1 MTLMIIVS
9 LYRIITFDKQ
19 EPFLKWH
26 VLSRGLWDCPNAEQP
41 GLASPLDTM
50 EPALSGVGLQS
61 VALAAGFLCFLD
73 TLSLLQGL
81 LLRERHS
88 LWISWGVPLP
98 HRVYCRT
105 TQTIN
110 CYQQELQFV
119 RT

>member
-1 MTLMIIVS
+1 MTLVIIVS

-61 VALAAGFLCFLD
+61 VALAAGFLSLMLLGYSFFTLRAFTKRETFFMDFLGG
-73 TLSLLQGL
+73 SSPSQGL
-81 LLRERHS
+81 LQNNTDH
-88 LWISWGVPLP
+88 
-98 HRVYCRT
+98 
-105 TQTIN
+105 
-110 CYQQELQFV
+110 
-119 RT
+119 